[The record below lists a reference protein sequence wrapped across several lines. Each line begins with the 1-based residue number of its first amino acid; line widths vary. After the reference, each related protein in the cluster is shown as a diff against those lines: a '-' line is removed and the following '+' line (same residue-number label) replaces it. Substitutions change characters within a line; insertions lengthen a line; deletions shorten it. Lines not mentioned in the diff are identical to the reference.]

1 MLSRQLKPHCG
12 VRQSDV
18 LSGKFASKVLA
29 GVMSHSEVFIG
40 LMERQVSSA
49 GDFIFFL
56 RKKKKS
62 GFGSE

>member
-1 MLSRQLKPHCG
+1 MLRKQLKPHCG

-18 LSGKFASKVLA
+18 LSGKFAAKVLA

-49 GDFIFFL
+49 
-56 RKKKKS
+56 
-62 GFGSE
+62 